1 MKTCILFFLLLAV
14 FSLPAQ
20 VFPVVS
26 VLNNGDD
33 AQRINFVVL
42 SDGYTSGQ
50 LDDFVTD
57 AGNISNQL
65 FNKAPFKQYEHF
77 FNVYAIRVPSN
88 ESGADHPGTATD
100 VGEPAH
106 PVTNVD
112 NYFGSTFDYF
122 NIHRLLVPINTGN
135 ILSVLATNFPG
146 YDQVVMLTNAP
157 YYGGSG
163 GAFATTSLEA
173 SAPEIAIH
181 ELGHSFAALAD
192 EYWAGDSYAAEKP
205 NMSANSNPNTVKWS
219 EWVGES
225 GINVYVHGTSGV
237 SANWYRPHQSCEM
250 RFLNQQFCGV
260 CREAFIDKIYDLTDP
275 IDSYSPVNN
284 NPVFSGT
291 PINFS
296 LDLVFPSP
304 NTLKVEWLLNG
315 STFATDVNAIL
326 LDGGDLPLTNNALV
340 ANIIDTTLMSKS
352 YAPSSG
358 YVFSVNWNIKNS
370 VLPLELIDFQ
380 AIQKEPF
387 INLNWTTAREVNIE
401 QYEIERSEDGETFK
415 HIKTVTASGNNN
427 ETQAYTTI
435 DEQPLEGKSY
445 YRLKIMEESGQY
457 EFSPIRVVNRV
468 EKFFF
473 KVYPNPAQDFVLLHY
488 SNNSFETDLSAEL
501 LNAAG
506 QTLKSI
512 SLNGAKG
519 IHQVEIDLSDLAAG
533 IYFVRLHKGGFV
545 RDIEVLKN

>member
-106 PVTNVD
+106 PIANVD
-112 NYFGSTFDYF
+112 NYFGSTFDFF

-135 ILSVLATNFPG
+135 ILSVLANNYPG
-146 YDQVVMLTNAP
+146 YDQVVMLTNSP

-315 STFATDVNAIL
+315 STFATDVNTIL

-415 HIKTVTASGNNN
+415 HIKTITALGNNN
-427 ETQAYTTI
+427 ETRAYTTI

-445 YRLKIMEESGQY
+445 YRLKIVEENGQY
-457 EFSPIRVVNRV
+457 EYSPVRVVNRV

-488 SNNSFETDLSAEL
+488 SNNSFETGLSAEL

-519 IHQVEIDLSDLAAG
+519 IHQVEIDLSGLAAG
-533 IYFVRLHKGGFV
+533 IYFVRLHKGDFV
-545 RDIEVLKN
+545 RDIEVMKN